1 MGQECVTRS
10 GYPADFAALF
20 RSKRTYHLGCSTI
33 LINVENEPPAEH
45 QQLGKEK
52 AMWDTVVEQKTR
64 HLSHE
69 MPCTACGHA
78 PHSFLPC
85 SDTCDCTPPSVPG
98 AVSGRQ
104 VDLVL
109 Y

>member
-1 MGQECVTRS
+1 VGQEGVARS
-10 GYPADFAALF
+10 GYPADLAVQF
-20 RSKRTYHLGCSTI
+20 RSKRTYHSGCSTI
-33 LINVENEPPAEH
+33 LINVENEPPADH
-45 QQLGKEK
+45 QQRGKEK

-104 VDLVL
+104 VDLIL

>member
-1 MGQECVTRS
+1 
-10 GYPADFAALF
+10 
-20 RSKRTYHLGCSTI
+20 
-33 LINVENEPPAEH
+33 
-45 QQLGKEK
+45 
-52 AMWDTVVEQKTR
+52 MWDTATDAYAAKR
-64 HLSHE
+64 HAHLSHE

-98 AVSGRQ
+98 AVSGRNI
-104 VDLVL
+104 DLVL